1 MLDYLLEGLQIQTA
15 KNVIRTY
22 IQCIASIWLDNLHY
36 IRIITFDEKNKLCD
50 LYKFICSRQAG
61 HRFGEQIE
69 RVMPLI
75 VQYSNEDDDELR
87 EYCLQAFES
96 FVYRCPKEI
105 TPHINKV
112 HNLDPFYIISI
123 TFMYLMC
130 LYY

>member
-1 MLDYLLEGLQIQTA
+1 MSRDLTC
-15 KNVIRTY
+15 TY
-22 IQCIASIWLDNLHY
+22 
-36 IRIITFDEKNKLCD
+36 
-50 LYKFICSRQAG
+50 CSRQAG

-112 HNLDPFYIISI
+112 CNFNPILHYTDIFYASLNKIFELFRS
-123 TFMYLMC
+123 
-130 LYY
+130 

>member
-1 MLDYLLEGLQIQTA
+1 MQIIVNIST
-15 KNVIRTY
+15 
-22 IQCIASIWLDNLHY
+22 
-36 IRIITFDEKNKLCD
+36 
-50 LYKFICSRQAG
+50 FICSRQAG

-112 HNLDPFYIISI
+112 CKTQINFILR
-123 TFMYLMC
+123 
-130 LYY
+130 

>member
-1 MLDYLLEGLQIQTA
+1 MY
-15 KNVIRTY
+15 Y
-22 IQCIASIWLDNLHY
+22 
-36 IRIITFDEKNKLCD
+36 
-50 LYKFICSRQAG
+50 SRQAG

-75 VQYSNEDDDELR
+75 IQYSNEDDDELR

-112 HNLDPFYIISI
+112 YIYISLKSL
-123 TFMYLMC
+123 FMRIFIYR
-130 LYY
+130 LYI

>member
-1 MLDYLLEGLQIQTA
+1 MCL
-15 KNVIRTY
+15 Y
-22 IQCIASIWLDNLHY
+22 IKEECIAL
-36 IRIITFDEKNKLCD
+36 F
-50 LYKFICSRQAG
+50 KFVCFSRQAG

-112 HNLDPFYIISI
+112 
-123 TFMYLMC
+123 M
-130 LYY
+130 